1 MAERYRRTCAL
12 SRSPVPPPSEH
23 DPSIS
28 RPGLVSRSGLPRP
41 NVTDMT
47 SLTPGSWP
55 TPITSEL
62 VVRAAARL
70 GEVVVDGEDIW
81 WSESRPAEGGRSV
94 IVRRS
99 PDGTVTD
106 ALPAP
111 WNARTRVHEYGG
123 GSWTVQD
130 GTLWFTEFTDQRLYR
145 LDPGGDTPVAVT
157 PEPPLRAG
165 VRHADFRVVPDGL
178 LAVRETHAEG

>member
-1 MAERYRRTCAL
+1 M
-12 SRSPVPPPSEH
+12 SRIEVA
-23 DPSIS
+23 
-28 RPGLVSRSGLPRP
+28 GP

-47 SLTPGSWP
+47 SVSPAGSWP

-70 GEVVVDGEDIW
+70 GEVVVDSDDIW

-99 PDGTVTD
+99 PDGTLTD
-106 ALPAP
+106 VLPAP

-123 GSWTVQD
+123 GAWTVQG

-145 LDPGGDTPVAVT
+145 LDRAVT
-157 PEPPLRAG
+157 PPWR
-165 VRHADFRVVPDGL
+165 
-178 LAVRETHAEG
+178 